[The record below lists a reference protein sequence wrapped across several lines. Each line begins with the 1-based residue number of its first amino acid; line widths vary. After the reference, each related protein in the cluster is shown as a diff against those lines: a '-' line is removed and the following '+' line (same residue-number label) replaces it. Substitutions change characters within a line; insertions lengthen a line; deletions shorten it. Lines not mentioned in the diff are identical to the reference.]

1 MIRSMTGFGH
11 AAFEAQGA
19 RFTIEIRSV
28 NQKTADVRVRL
39 PRRLSALEPK
49 VLAQVQASVSRGKI
63 EVTVSSEA
71 GAEAPL
77 TLELNEPLAAQYH
90 GILERLRGKF
100 DVKEP
105 LRMESFV
112 ALPDVVFW
120 KEPEADL
127 DAIWA
132 AASEALERALGD
144 FNAMRETEGRA
155 LAKDLQARLG
165 HIAGEIEVIR
175 ETLVGAMD
183 RIRAT
188 LREKVKALLEG
199 AEPDPWRMEQEILF
213 YAERMDVSEEITRL
227 ASHLAQFRTIMD
239 ARGPV
244 GRKLDFLVQEM
255 MREINTIGSKANH
268 AETSHRIVEI
278 KAELEKIREQVQNV
292 E

>member
-11 AAFEAQGA
+11 ASFEAQGA
-19 RFTIEIRSV
+19 RFTIEMRSV

-49 VLAQVQASVSRGKI
+49 IVAQVQASVSRGKI

-77 TLELNEPLAAQYH
+77 TLALNEPLADQYH
-90 GILERLRGKF
+90 AILERLRHKF
-100 DVKEP
+100 GMKKP

-127 DAIWA
+127 DEIWA
-132 AASEALERALGD
+132 AATRALERALED

-155 LAKDLQARLG
+155 LAGDLQARLERIG
-165 HIAGEIEVIR
+165 SEVEVIR
-175 ETLVGAMD
+175 ETLAGMAD
-183 RIRAT
+183 TIRAG
-188 LREKVKALLEG
+188 LRDKVKTLLEG

-227 ASHLAQFRTIMD
+227 ASHLSQFRSIMD

-268 AETSHRIVEI
+268 AATSHRIVEI